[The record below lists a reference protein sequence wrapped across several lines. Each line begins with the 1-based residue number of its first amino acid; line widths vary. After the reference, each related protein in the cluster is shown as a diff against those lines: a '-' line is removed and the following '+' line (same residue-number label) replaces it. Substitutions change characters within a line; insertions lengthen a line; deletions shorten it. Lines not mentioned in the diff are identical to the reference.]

1 MPSRCFIISGGE
13 FCPIEGIAPGD
24 FVIACDRGYEY
35 ARRCGVTPDLV
46 VGDFDSYQG
55 GLESGIPVD
64 RYVSEKDDTDTMIAV
79 RYAVDH
85 HFTELVLCCAL
96 GARLDHTLANIQAAV
111 FAAAHGLRASL
122 YDQRTVLCAMTP
134 GLVRVPRREGWSLS
148 LFAVTDECT
157 GVSIRG
163 AKYPLQNA
171 RLTNSFPIG
180 VSNEWRAEEA
190 EIELGSGMLLI
201 VMSRL

>member
-13 FCPIEGIAPGD
+13 FCPIEGLAPGD

-46 VGDFDSYQG
+46 VGDFDSY
-55 GLESGIPVD
+55 SGSLAGDIPVD
-64 RYVSEKDDTDTMIAV
+64 RYISEKDDTDTMIAV
-79 RYAVDH
+79 RYAVEH
-85 HFTELVLCCAL
+85 RFREIVLCCAL
-96 GARLDHTLANIQAAV
+96 GARLDHTLANIQSAV
-111 FAAAHGLRASL
+111 FAASHGLDAVL
-122 YDQRTVLCAMTP
+122 YDRNTVIRTMNP
-134 GLVRVPRREGWSLS
+134 GLLRIPRREGWSLS
-148 LFAVTDECT
+148 LFAATDECT
-157 GVSIRG
+157 GVFIRG
-163 AKYPLQNA
+163 AKYPLSNA
-171 RLTNSFPIG
+171 RVTNAFPIG